1 LSVHHLDRHRPFMLA
16 LATAAAALAG
26 ACSTV
31 ALGDP
36 PAGTN
41 SCRPSQAFFVER
53 VWGEF
58 LSVPHG
64 GKTCADAACHDD
76 ASGRLLRLV
85 PIDPSDPTTVPLAPG
100 TSWELNYRSATQQMN
115 CTNVRAS
122 ELFTRPAGLVLHGV
136 GGALIDPISGP
147 EGPLLDMW
155 VAASP

>member
-1 LSVHHLDRHRPFMLA
+1 MSERARDRSCVLW

-58 LSVPHG
+58 LSVPHN
-64 GKTCADAACHDD
+64 GKTCADSGCHDD
-76 ASGRLLRLV
+76 SSGRLLRLV
-85 PIDPSDPTTVPLAPG
+85 QPDPGDPTTVPLLPG
-100 TSWELNYRSATQQMN
+100 STWELNYRSASQQMI

-122 ELFTRPAGLVLHGV
+122 ELFTRPAGLVIHGV
-136 GGALIDPISGP
+136 GGALIDPVNGP

-155 VAASP
+155 VAATP